1 MRALAIGLSLL
12 LAAILAL
19 LGVFVARNKCRRDS
33 LLRTQIAHP
42 DVPVNLPHI
51 HPNLWLGNVASAR
64 AADDLGFDHVVCVA
78 YGDTCRASALGASR
92 TYVDDTFP
100 DSMGVPQED
109 FAGRVDRAADAIHA
123 ALEKGGR
130 VLVHCHAGINR
141 SVSSIVAYASKHRH
155 IDAARSIPYIRSR
168 NHVHRRLPAL
178 SNSLFEAHCR
188 RLFGSRE

>member
-123 ALEKGGR
+123 ALEKEGACWCTATR
-130 VLVHCHAGINR
+130 ASTAPSRR
-141 SVSSIVAYASKHRH
+141 SSRTPPSTDTSTPP
-155 IDAARSIPYIRSR
+155 DRSR
-168 NHVHRRLPAL
+168 T
-178 SNSLFEAHCR
+178 
-188 RLFGSRE
+188 FGRATTCIAGFPR